1 MWPLRPLQHPNSM
14 EDKSDLSFEISD
26 IIYLDIHAHIAYMVW
41 ALFVASESSNSLG
54 GHCSLQTASE
64 VKSEISDLNYLCDL

>member
-54 GHCSLQTASE
+54 GQIWHHIRNIQPKLQIVSA
-64 VKSEISDLNYLCDL
+64 